1 MKNNTS
7 RFLNAFDR
15 FNVTDIKKITFAIP
29 AVVVLIA
36 VLVIVGVGATSG
48 SYTDG
53 VGIGID
59 FEGGTMLTVNVGQV
73 TDANADIQAE
83 IDKITAA
90 IEGVKDSAG
99 RSVSV
104 TYVQRMYDD
113 SVAYD
118 PDASVTFRYKNVSS
132 NDIEIEE
139 LNQAIVDAVD
149 AVYADYENSEL
160 NFITRESIGATAA
173 QDLLEKAGIA
183 LAVSIVLILIY
194 IIIRFTLVSGFAAVL
209 ALLHDVIVM
218 FALTVICR
226 VQINTSFVAAMI
238 TIIAYSINN
247 TIIIFDRCREHLK
260 PLKGMRNIDYDAIG
274 NLAVRE
280 TMRRS
285 LFTTFTTMVTV
296 IFLAALGSSS
306 IQEFCVPI
314 LLGLVAGVY
323 SSVLLA
329 VPMWSAFSR
338 SYDKSREK
346 RMGSLAYATSSSDEP
361 EDDPTVYKGE
371 AIPDVFA
378 DEEGGATV
386 APAASEKAKKDGAP
400 KGKKIYKYSKKNT
413 TFKKKK

>member
-1 MKNNTS
+1 
-7 RFLNAFDR
+7 
-15 FNVTDIKKITFAIP
+15 
-29 AVVVLIA
+29 
-36 VLVIVGVGATSG
+36 
-48 SYTDG
+48 
-53 VGIGID
+53 
-59 FEGGTMLTVNVGQV
+59 MLTVNVGQV

-104 TYVQRMYDD
+104 TYIQRMYDD

-118 PDASVTFRYKNVSS
+118 PDASVMFRYKNVSN
-132 NDIEIEE
+132 NDTEIEE

-183 LAVSIVLILIY
+183 LAVSTVLILIY
-194 IIIRFTLVSGFAAVL
+194 II
-209 ALLHDVIVM
+209 HDVIVM

-296 IFLAALGSSS
+296 VFLAALGSSS

-346 RMGSLAYATSSSDEP
+346 RMGALAYATSSDDDP
-361 EDDPTVYKGE
+361 ENDPTVYKGE
-371 AIPDVFA
+371 ALPDVF

-386 APAASEKAKKDGAP
+386 APAAFEKAKKDGAP

>member
-1 MKNNTS
+1 MKDSTS

-15 FNVTDIKKITFAIP
+15 FNVTDIKKITFVIP
-29 AVVVLIA
+29 AIVVLVA

-48 SYTDG
+48 SYIDG

-59 FEGGTMLTVNVGQV
+59 FEGGTMLTVEVGRV

-83 IDKITAA
+83 IDRITEA
-90 IEGVKDSAG
+90 IEGVKDSSG

-113 SVAYD
+113 SVEYD
-118 PDASVTFRYKNVSS
+118 PDASVTFRYKNVSDDDTAI
-132 NDIEIEE
+132 NE
-139 LNQAIVDAVD
+139 LNEAIEDAVD
-149 AVYADYENSEL
+149 ALYPDFPDSEL
-160 NFITRESIGATAA
+160 NFINRESIGATAA

-183 LAVSIVLILIY
+183 LAVSTVLILIY
-194 IIIRFTLVSGFAAVL
+194 IVIRFTLVSGFAAVL

-314 LLGLVAGVY
+314 LLGLVAGAY
-323 SSVLLA
+323 SSVFMA

-338 SYDKSREK
+338 AYDRSREK
-346 RMGSLAYATSSSDEP
+346 RMGGLAYASASADD

-371 AIPDVFA
+371 ALPEVFE
-378 DEEGGATV
+378 DKEGGVTV
-386 APAASEKAKKDGAP
+386 APAASEKTKKEGAP

>member
-15 FNVTDIKKITFAIP
+15 FNVTDIKKITFVIP

-113 SVAYD
+113 SVVYD

-132 NDIEIEE
+132 NDTEIEE

-173 QDLLEKAGIA
+173 QDLLEK
-183 LAVSIVLILIY
+183 V
-194 IIIRFTLVSGFAAVL
+194 FLVEWYF
-209 ALLHDVIVM
+209 HDVVFTHPHESLHSPIP
-218 FALTVICR
+218 FGFRPISLEAVI
-226 VQINTSFVAAMI
+226 S
-238 TIIAYSINN
+238 
-247 TIIIFDRCREHLK
+247 
-260 PLKGMRNIDYDAIG
+260 KG
-274 NLAVRE
+274 
-280 TMRRS
+280 
-285 LFTTFTTMVTV
+285 
-296 IFLAALGSSS
+296 
-306 IQEFCVPI
+306 
-314 LLGLVAGVY
+314 
-323 SSVLLA
+323 
-329 VPMWSAFSR
+329 
-338 SYDKSREK
+338 
-346 RMGSLAYATSSSDEP
+346 
-361 EDDPTVYKGE
+361 
-371 AIPDVFA
+371 
-378 DEEGGATV
+378 
-386 APAASEKAKKDGAP
+386 
-400 KGKKIYKYSKKNT
+400 
-413 TFKKKK
+413 